1 MDAPLSLVPGSDRN
15 EPVQVLTD
23 FLETAHWP
31 EAVGGAIEEL
41 LLKQVLHTVREVERM
56 LLSEGYVLGQL
67 AVEAEKFL
75 LR

>member
-15 EPVQVLTD
+15 EPVRVLTD
-23 FLETAHWP
+23 FAETTHWP
-31 EAVGGAIEEL
+31 EAVSGAIEEL
-41 LLKQVLHTVREVERM
+41 LLKQVMHTVREVERM

>member
-23 FLETAHWP
+23 FLETVHWP

-75 LR
+75 LQ